1 MSITEE
7 ITASINELIPI
18 VAAMGVEVIEAEPNS
33 VAARLPS
40 APNVNH
46 FGTSY
51 AGSLF
56 TVAELLGGVLART
69 SLAAEGGVP
78 LVKRVEIDFLRP
90 AMTDVVARATLSDA
104 EIARILGEYAERGK
118 SDFELLA
125 EVTDEAGTVVARTR
139 GTYQLRRF

>member
-1 MSITEE
+1 MSIVDEV
-7 ITASINELIPI
+7 TASVRHLIPI
-18 VAAMGVEVIEAEPNS
+18 VAAMRVEVIEAEANS
-33 VAARLPS
+33 VAARLPA

-46 FGTSY
+46 FGTAY

-56 TVAELLGGVLART
+56 TVAELLGGVFART

-90 AMTDVVARATLSDA
+90 AMTDVVSRTTLSDS
-104 EIARILGEYAERGK
+104 EIARVLAEYAERGK

>member
-1 MSITEE
+1 MTTTAD
-7 ITASINELIPI
+7 ITAHVHRLIPI
-18 VAAMGVEVIEAEPNS
+18 IAAMGVEIIEAEANT

-40 APNVNH
+40 GPNVNH
-46 FGTSY
+46 FGTTY

-56 TVAELLGGVLART
+56 TAAEVLGGVFAST
-69 SLAAEGGVP
+69 SLSVEGGVP

-90 AMTDVVARATLSDA
+90 AMTDVVARTTLGED
-104 EIARILGEYAERGK
+104 EVARILAEYAERGK
-118 SDFELLA
+118 SDFELLV

>member
-7 ITASINELIPI
+7 ITAGLQGLIPI
-18 VAAMGVEVIEAEPNS
+18 VAAMQVEVIEAEPNS
-33 VAARLPS
+33 AAARLPA

-56 TVAELLGGVLART
+56 TVAEVLGGVFART
-69 SLAAEGGVP
+69 SLASEGGVP

-90 AMTDVVARATLSDA
+90 AMTDVVSRTTLSDS
-104 EIARILGEYAERGK
+104 EIARVLAEYAERGK

>member
-1 MSITEE
+1 MSITDE
-7 ITASINELIPI
+7 ITASIKELIPI
-18 VAAMGVEVIEAEPNS
+18 VAAMGVEVIEAEANS

-56 TVAELLGGVLART
+56 TVAEVLGGVFART
-69 SLAAEGGVP
+69 SLVAEGGVP

-90 AMTDVVARATLSDA
+90 AMTDVVARTTLSDE
-104 EIARILGEYAERGK
+104 EITRVLAEYAERGK

-139 GTYQLRRF
+139 GLYQLRRF